1 MNAIR
6 THATLVLAIGVAVAM
21 SSAPA
26 AGQGTSGAY
35 TLTPVTY
42 GMQLKTPDGRV
53 VFEYMTKKPP
63 MSEVPLT
70 SPSVACFHPVLT
82 PSGERVTA
90 LAPDD
95 HPHHRGIY
103 LAWHDS
109 EFRAPIDPGK
119 MGKYA
124 PSFGWGVTTADFWGW
139 GEYAPRENRVI
150 QTSSV
155 TLVGASASHAEVT
168 VENAWMV
175 GKRKMLDETTVT
187 RISERDGAFILDFT
201 FTLSPVVDYVLH
213 KQSFSGFNFQGRKDG
228 ESYFTNSAGMVQL
241 PNPHYSVPELNWPPA
256 AWYGYVVKVP
266 NGKIVGAAVI
276 DHPSNPPSTWH
287 NSRSLWMVNPV
298 IAALAPYTIKSG
310 SPLTLRY
317 RVVVHDGPTP
327 TAVVDKL
334 AAEFRSAK

>member
-1 MNAIR
+1 
-6 THATLVLAIGVAVAM
+6 
-21 SSAPA
+21 
-26 AGQGTSGAY
+26 
-35 TLTPVTY
+35 
-42 GMQLKTPDGRV
+42 
-53 VFEYMTKKPP
+53 MTKKPP

-103 LAWHDS
+103 LAWHDA
-109 EFRAPIDPGK
+109 EFRTPIDPGK
-119 MGKYA
+119 MGQYA
-124 PSFGWGVTTADFWGW
+124 PAFGWGITKADFWGW

-150 QTSSV
+150 QTSGV
-155 TLVGASASHAEVT
+155 KLASADA
-168 VENAWMV
+168 
-175 GKRKMLDETTVT
+175 RRT
-187 RISERDGAFILDFT
+187 RRSRSRTRGWSASARCSTRRPPRASPSAMASTCMDFT
-201 FTLSPVVDYVLH
+201 FTLAPVVDYVLH

-228 ESYFTNSAGMVQL
+228 ESYFTNSAGTVQL

-256 AWYGYVVKVP
+256 PWYGYVVKVP
-266 NGKIVGAAVI
+266 NGKVVGAAVI

-287 NSRSLWMVNPV
+287 NARNLWMLNPV
-298 IAALAPYTIKSG
+298 IAALGPVTIRPG

-327 TAVVDKL
+327 TAVVEKL
-334 AAEFRSAK
+334 AAEFRGTK

>member
-1 MNAIR
+1 MQR
-6 THATLVLAIGVAVAM
+6 KLMLVGAMLAVAALPARF
-21 SSAPA
+21 SAQTA
-26 AGQGTSGAY
+26 KTGTY

-53 VFEYMTKKPP
+53 VFDYMTKKPP

-90 LAPDD
+90 IAPDD

-109 EFRAPIDPGK
+109 EFRTPIDRGK
-119 MGKYA
+119 MGQYA
-124 PSFGWGVTTADFWGW
+124 PPFGWGITTADFWGW
-139 GEYAPRENRVI
+139 GEYAPRENRLI
-150 QTSSV
+150 QNNAVKLNAGT
-155 TLVGASASHAEVT
+155 ASHAEVA

-175 GKRKMLDETTVT
+175 GKRRLLDETTVT
-187 RISERDGAFILDFT
+187 RVTERDGTYVLDFS
-201 FTLSPVVDYVLH
+201 FTLAPLADYVLH

-228 ESYFTNSAGMVQL
+228 ESYFTNSAGTVQL
-241 PNPHYSVPELNWPPA
+241 PNPHYSVPELNWPPS

-266 NGKIVGAAVI
+266 NGKVVGAAVI
-276 DHPSNPPSTWH
+276 DHPSNPPNTWH
-287 NSRSLWMVNPV
+287 NSRTLWMVNPV
-298 IAALAPYTIKSG
+298 IASLAPYTIKAG
-310 SPLTLRY
+310 APLTLRY

-334 AAEFRSAK
+334 AAELRAQ

>member
-1 MNAIR
+1 MR
-6 THATLVLAIGVAVAM
+6 TRFALALMLGASLAL
-21 SSAPA
+21 SGARAAGQAPA
-26 AGQGTSGAY
+26 AGAY

-53 VFEYMTKKPP
+53 VFDYMTKKPP

-95 HPHHRGIY
+95 HPHHRGLY
-103 LAWHDS
+103 LAWHDT
-109 EFRAPIDPGK
+109 EFRSPIDPGK
-119 MGKYA
+119 LGQYA
-124 PSFGWGVTTADFWGW
+124 PAFGWGITTADFWGW

-150 QTSSV
+150 HTTSV
-155 TLVGASASHAEVT
+155 KLMGATANQAEIAI
-168 VENAWMV
+168 ENAWMV
-175 GKRKMLDETTVT
+175 GKRKMLDEHTIT
-187 RISERDGAFILDFT
+187 RVSEREGAYVMDFT
-201 FTLSPVVDYVLH
+201 FTLAPVVEYVLH
-213 KQSFSGFNFQGRKDG
+213 KQSFSGFNFQARKDG
-228 ESYFTNSAGMVQL
+228 ESYFTASRGKVEL

-256 AWYGYVVKVP
+256 PWYGYVVNVP
-266 NGKIVGAAVI
+266 NGKVVGAAVI

-287 NSRSLWMVNPV
+287 NARNLWMLNPV
-298 IAALAPYTIKSG
+298 IAALGPVTIRPG

-327 TAVVDKL
+327 TTVVDKL
-334 AAEFRSAK
+334 AAEFRAK

>member
-1 MNAIR
+1 MR
-6 THATLVLAIGVAVAM
+6 TRLPLALTIGAVA
-21 SSAPA
+21 ALCGLPA
-26 AGQGTSGAY
+26 AGQAPSGAAY

-53 VFEYMTKKPP
+53 VFDYMTKKPP

-109 EFRAPIDPGK
+109 EFRSPIDPGK

-124 PSFGWGVTTADFWGW
+124 PAFGWGITTADFWGW
-139 GEYAPRENRVI
+139 GEYAPRDNRII
-150 QTSSV
+150 QTNSIK
-155 TLVGASASHAEVT
+155 LAGASAAQAEIAI
-168 VENAWMV
+168 ENAWMV
-175 GKRKMLDETTVT
+175 GKRKLLDETTAT
-187 RISERDGAFILDFT
+187 RVSERDGAYVMDFT
-201 FTLSPVVDYVLH
+201 FTLAPVVDYVLH

-228 ESYFTNSAGMVQL
+228 ESYFTNSAGTVQL

-256 AWYGYVVKVP
+256 PWYGYVVKVP
-266 NGKIVGAAVI
+266 SGKVVGAAVI

-287 NSRSLWMVNPV
+287 NARNLWMVNPV
-298 IAALAPYTIKSG
+298 IAALGPVTIRPG

-327 TAVVDKL
+327 TAVVEKL
-334 AAEFRSAK
+334 AAEFRGTK